1 MGKPKPTAKEAGAIV
16 VARARQAADQ
26 AAHDAETVRL
36 VREFAYKMRR
46 AKGFSRRLYKSG
58 EFSEYE
64 LCAAY
69 GVAKVASKLISIL
82 NRPATGEQII
92 RGLTKFRDEIR
103 PAKKGKKQ

>member
-1 MGKPKPTAKEAGAIV
+1 MAKRDFPVPEKAGKQETST
-16 VARARQAADQ
+16 Q

-46 AKGFSRRLYKSG
+46 AKGFARRLYKSG
-58 EFSEYE
+58 EFGEYE

-82 NRPATGEQII
+82 NRPA
-92 RGLTKFRDEIR
+92 
-103 PAKKGKKQ
+103 KKGKKNG